1 MHSIV
6 YGNLRIE
13 ILNDVGSRLE
23 RVVLQRVAPQL
34 LGRQPTGPASGE
46 LQTLLAREE
55 ELDRVRLA
63 IGAGKPIE
71 LIAAC
76 GFGKTGL
83 LRQLA
88 AVDGGQDLTRSWV
101 YLRLGKERLD
111 DTLQRLFD
119 ASYTSPQPFKP
130 TPEQRAQLLGQVD
143 SVILLD
149 DLTVGAAEV
158 GQLVANLAG
167 ASVVVAS
174 TRPVLGRHG
183 MSVNLA
189 GLTDAAAVDLVARDL
204 GRPLTAAEE
213 PAVRALA
220 QAVDGQPLHL
230 HQAAALARE
239 DGRSL
244 EELAARAARDPQVLD
259 RLGVNALAEHERR
272 VLAVLALAGGALL
285 PGELIGAIGDV
296 ATIAASLGLLRQR
309 GLIEQEQDRFGLPI
323 CHVNAYRELLL
334 QHLQLGGAL
343 GTMGDWLL
351 AKDPTSD
358 EARSA
363 MGAVVNAIG
372 YAAEQGQLPA
382 VVRLVKV
389 LEPVLTL
396 AGRWEAARD
405 LLEQGLAAARRLGD
419 QPAEAWFSH
428 QLGTLEVSL
437 DELGQGQAH
446 LEQALRLREQLQ
458 DRAGAAVSR
467 RNLEVLDAPVVQ
479 ALEPPPERR
488 GLGEWVRGLAGRWPV
503 LAGRAAVFGLTF
515 LLGII
520 FLPRGA
526 TQLPSSTSTS
536 GATTTTGFTTTAAPT
551 TVAAPTPRP
560 TNRGGGGNLPP
571 PPPPPPTTAPDS
583 APPVLRLPSG
593 VVEEAASNLGA
604 RVRFSTSAIDQ
615 VEGAVPVACT
625 PSSGASFPLGTT
637 LVTCSAV
644 DHSGFAAVG
653 DFLVTVLDRRPPA
666 IKLPGDL
673 TEEAT
678 SRDGAQVGFAASATD
693 LVDGSVPVTC
703 TPASGSAFPIGTT
716 AVRCSATDAAGPR
729 AFRDF
734 TVRVRDTKAP
744 ALTLPGDLLV
754 RATSAQGAEVAY
766 RASASDVVDG
776 VIDPTC
782 APASGELFR
791 VGGATVNCSASDK
804 AGNEATG
811 SFKVT
816 VEPPAKPGGDVTAPI
831 LKLPKDMTVEPTSP
845 AGAVVTYAAQATD
858 QVDPTVPVTCTPTP
872 GSTFPLGTTT
882 TIDCSATDD
891 AGNKAAGSFKI
902 TVQDRTAPKLT
913 LRDLAVE
920 AASAKGTEV
929 ASYPV
934 SAVDL
939 VDGEVLVRCAPD
951 PPRLFPLGDSTVDCS
966 ATDKVGNKATGSF
979 MVTVRDTT
987 SPEIPEMPDIT
998 AEAMSPAGAEVRYP
1012 VPQATDWVDGPV
1024 PLRCTPAPGPFPFG
1038 TTTVIC
1044 SATDKAGNKATH
1056 TFKVAVQDTTGP
1068 TITVRDLPVEAQSAD
1083 GAEVD
1088 AYPVSAVDLVD
1099 GPVTLSCS
1107 PAAPHGFR
1115 LGETTVDCTASDGAG
1130 NKATASFK
1138 VTVEDNRPPEL
1149 PGIPDKSVET
1159 DSSEGAMVEY
1169 QVPAATD
1176 TVDHDVTVTC
1186 APASN
1191 QVFKVGTTPV
1201 KCTATDDAGNQAE
1214 RSFNVTVELL
1224 TYGPNGNPNPGQ
1236 GEQPNPRAK

>member
-13 ILNDVGSRLE
+13 ILDDVGSRLE
-23 RVVLQRVAPQL
+23 RVALQRVTPQL
-34 LGRQPTGPASGE
+34 RGRQPTGPPSGE
-46 LQTLLAREE
+46 LQTLLAREG

-63 IGAGKPIE
+63 VQAGTPVE
-71 LIAAC
+71 LVAAC

-88 AVDGGQDLTRSWV
+88 AVDGGDDLTRPWV

-111 DTLQRLFD
+111 DTLHRLFD

-158 GQLVANLAG
+158 GQLVASLAG

-189 GLTDAAAVDLVARDL
+189 GLTDAAAVDLVAHDL
-204 GRPLTAAEE
+204 GRPLTVAEE

-239 DGRSL
+239 DGRSP

-259 RLGVNALAEHERR
+259 RLSVNALAERERR

-285 PGELIGAIGDV
+285 PRELIGAIGDV
-296 ATIAASLGLLRQR
+296 ATIGTSLGLLGQR

-323 CHVNAYRELLL
+323 CHVNAYRELL
-334 QHLQLGGAL
+334 QYLQLGGAL

-363 MGAVVNAIG
+363 IGGAVNAIG

-405 LLEQGLAAARRLGD
+405 VLEQGLAVARQLGD

-446 LEQALRLREQLQ
+446 LEQALRLREQLK
-458 DRAGAAVSR
+458 DRAGAAVSHH
-467 RNLEVLDAPVVQ
+467 NLEVLDTPVIQ
-479 ALEPPPERR
+479 AWEPPPRR
-488 GLGEWVRGLAGRWPV
+488 RAVGEWMQRFAGRWPV
-503 LAGRAAVFGLTF
+503 LAGRAAVVGLTF
-515 LLGII
+515 LLGILL
-520 FLPRGA
+520 LPRGA
-526 TQLPSSTSTS
+526 TQSPSSTSAS
-536 GATTTTGFTTTAAPT
+536 GPTTTAASTTTAAPT
-551 TVAAPTPRP
+551 TRP
-560 TNRGGGGNLPP
+560 SSPGGGGNLPP
-571 PPPPPPTTAPDS
+571 PPAPTPPATTAPDT
-583 APPVLRLPSG
+583 APPVLRLPSD
-593 VVEEAASNLGA
+593 VVEEATSNLGA
-604 RVRFSTSAIDQ
+604 RVRFSASAIDQ
-615 VEGAVPVACT
+615 VDGAVSVACT

-644 DHSGFAAVG
+644 DRSGFAAIG

-666 IKLPGDL
+666 IKLPGSL

-678 SRDGAQVGFAASATD
+678 FKDGAQVGFAASATD
-693 LVDGSVPVTC
+693 LVDGAVPVTC
-703 TPASGSAFPIGTT
+703 TPASGSIFPIGTT
-716 AVRCSATDAAGPR
+716 PVSCSASDAAGS
-729 AFRDF
+729 AAIRDF
-734 TVRVRDTKAP
+734 TVRVRDTKP
-744 ALTLPGDLLV
+744 PDLTLPGDLLV
-754 RATSAQGAEVAY
+754 RATSERGAEVTY

-776 VIDPTC
+776 AIDPTC

-791 VGGATVNCSASDK
+791 VGEATVNCSVTDK
-804 AGNEATG
+804 AGNKATG

-816 VEPPAKPGGDVTAPI
+816 VEPPFKPGDDVTPPV
-831 LKLPKDMTVEPTSP
+831 LKLPKDMTVEATSP
-845 AGAVVTYAAQATD
+845 AGATATYAASATD
-858 QVDPTVPVTCTPTP
+858 LVDPTVPVTCTPTS

-882 TIDCSATDD
+882 VDCSATDE
-891 AGNKAAGSFKI
+891 AGNKATGSFKI
-902 TVQDRTAPKLT
+902 TVQDTTAPKLT
-913 LRDLAVE
+913 VRDLTVE
-920 AASAKGTEV
+920 AASGQGTEV
-929 ASYPV
+929 RSYPV

-939 VDGEVLVRCAPD
+939 VDGKVLVRC
-951 PPRLFPLGDSTVDCS
+951 PPGPTRLFPLGDSTVDCS
-966 ATDKVGNKATGSF
+966 VTDKAGNKATGSF
-979 MVTVRDTT
+979 KVTVRDTT
-987 SPEIPEMPDIT
+987 APEIPEMPDIT
-998 AEAMSPAGAEVRYP
+998 AEATSPAGAEVNYR
-1012 VPQATDWVDGPV
+1012 VLEATDRVDGPV
-1024 PLRCTPAPGPFPFG
+1024 PLRCTPAPGPFSFG
-1038 TTTVIC
+1038 TTIVVC
-1044 SATDKAGNKATH
+1044 SATDEAGNKAAG
-1056 TFKVAVQDTTGP
+1056 TFKVTVQDTTGP
-1068 TITVRDLPVEAQSAD
+1068 TITAPDQAVEAQSAD
-1083 GAEVD
+1083 GAQVD
-1088 AYPVSAVDLVD
+1088 TYRGVSAVDLVD
-1099 GPVTLSCS
+1099 GPVTPNCS
-1107 PAAPHGFR
+1107 PVAPHAFR
-1115 LGETTVDCTASDGAG
+1115 LGETTVDCTASDVAG
-1130 NKATASFK
+1130 NKATPASFK
-1138 VTVEDNRPPEL
+1138 VIVEDTTPPE
-1149 PGIPDKSVET
+1149 ISVVEDMMVET
-1159 DSSEGAMVEY
+1159 YSPGGTIVEY
-1169 QVPAATD
+1169 ETPAATD
-1176 TVDHDVTVTC
+1176 TVDHDVTLTC
-1186 APASN
+1186 SPASN
-1191 QVFKVGTTPV
+1191 QVFVVDTTRV
-1201 KCTATDDAGNQAE
+1201 TCTATDDAGNEAE

-1224 TYGPNGNPNPGQ
+1224 YDVNSNPGPGH
-1236 GEQPNPRAK
+1236 GEQANPRAR

>member
-13 ILNDVGSRLE
+13 ILTDVGSKLE
-23 RVVLQRVAPQL
+23 RVALDRVTPQL
-34 LGRQPTGPASGE
+34 LGRQPPGPASGGF
-46 LQTLLAREE
+46 QTLLAREE

-63 IGAGKPIE
+63 VQAGMPIE
-71 LIAAC
+71 LVAAC

-88 AVDGGQDLTRSWV
+88 AVDGGEDLTRPWV

-111 DTLQRLFD
+111 DTLHRLFD

-130 TPEQRAQLLGQVD
+130 TPEQRAQLLGQVN

-189 GLTDAAAVDLVARDL
+189 GLTDAAAVDLVAHDL

-213 PAVRALA
+213 PAVHALA

-244 EELAARAARDPQVLD
+244 EELATRAAGDPQVLD
-259 RLGVNALAEHERR
+259 RLSVNALAEQERR

-285 PGELIGAIGDV
+285 PRELIGAIGDV
-296 ATIAASLGLLRQR
+296 ATIGASLGLLRQR
-309 GLIEQEQDRFGLPI
+309 GLVEQEQDRFGLPI
-323 CHVNAYRELLL
+323 CHITAYRDLLL

-351 AKDPTSD
+351 AKDPTSN

-363 MGAVVNAIG
+363 IGAVVNAIG

-405 LLEQGLAAARRLGD
+405 LLDQGLGAARQLGD

-446 LEQALRLREQLQ
+446 LQHALRLREQLQ

-467 RNLEVLDAPVVQ
+467 HNLEVLDTPVIQELELAPR
-479 ALEPPPERR
+479 ERR
-488 GLGEWVRGLAGRWPV
+488 FGQWVRGLAGRWPV

-515 LLGII
+515 LLGIL

-526 TQLPSSTSTS
+526 TQSPSSTSTS
-536 GATTTTGFTTTAAPT
+536 GVTTTAASTTTAAPT
-551 TVAAPTPRP
+551 TRP
-560 TNRGGGGNLPP
+560 TNPGGGGNLPP
-571 PPPPPPTTAPDS
+571 PPPPPPTTAPDT
-583 APPVLRLPSG
+583 APPVLRLPSDMAA
-593 VVEEAASNLGA
+593 EATSNLGA
-604 RVRFSTSAIDQ
+604 RVRFSTSATDQ
-615 VEGAVPVACT
+615 VDGPVPVACT
-625 PSSGASFPLGTT
+625 PSSGAAFPLGTT

-644 DHSGFAAVG
+644 DLSGFAAIG
-653 DFLVTVLDRRPPA
+653 DFLITVLDRRPPTL
-666 IKLPGDL
+666 KLPGSM

-678 SRDGAQVGFAASATD
+678 SKDGVRVHFAASASD
-693 LVDGSVPVTC
+693 QVDGSVPVTC
-703 TPASGSAFPIGTT
+703 APASDSIFPIGAT
-716 AVRCSATDAAGPR
+716 AVSCSASDAAGS
-729 AFRDF
+729 AAIRDF

-744 ALTLPGDLLV
+744 DLSLPGDLLV
-754 RATSAQGAEVAY
+754 RATSERGAAVAY

-776 VIDPTC
+776 AIEPTC

-791 VGGATVNCSASDK
+791 VGGATVNCSATDK
-804 AGNEATG
+804 AGNKATG

-816 VEPPAKPGGDVTAPI
+816 VEPPFKPGDDVTPPV
-831 LKLPKDMTVEPTSP
+831 LKQPKDMTVEATSP
-845 AGAVVTYAAQATD
+845 TGAAVIYAASATD
-858 QVDPTVPVTCTPTP
+858 QVDPTVPVTCTPTS

-882 TIDCSATDD
+882 VDCSATDD
-891 AGNKAAGSFKI
+891 AGNKATGSFKI
-902 TVQDRTAPKLT
+902 TVQDQTAPRLT
-913 LRDLAVE
+913 LRDLTVE
-920 AASAKGTEV
+920 ATSSKGTEV
-929 ASYPV
+929 PSYPV

-939 VDGEVLVRCAPD
+939 VDGKVPVRCPPG
-951 PPRLFPLGDSTVDCS
+951 PPRLFPLGGSTVDCS
-966 ATDKVGNKATGSF
+966 ATDKAGNKATGSF
-979 MVTVRDTT
+979 KVTVRDTT
-987 SPEIPEMPDIT
+987 PPEIPVIPDIP
-998 AEAMSPAGAEVRYP
+998 AEATSPAGAQVDYR
-1012 VPQATDWVDGPV
+1012 VPEATDRVDGSM
-1024 PLRCTPAPGPFPFG
+1024 PLRCTPGPGPFPFG

-1044 SATDKAGNKATH
+1044 SATDKAGNKATR
-1056 TFKVAVQDTTGP
+1056 TFKVTVQDRTGP
-1068 TITVRDLPVEAQSAD
+1068 TITAPDQVVEAQSAD
-1083 GAEVD
+1083 GAQVV
-1088 AYPVSAVDLVD
+1088 AYRGVSAVDLVD
-1099 GPVTLSCS
+1099 GPVTPNCS
-1107 PAAPHGFR
+1107 PAAPHAFR
-1115 LGETTVDCTASDGAG
+1115 LGDTAVNCTASDMAG
-1130 NKATASFK
+1130 NKATPASFK
-1138 VTVEDNRPPEL
+1138 MSVRDTTPPEI
-1149 PGIPDKSVET
+1149 PEIPDKPVKT
-1159 DSSEGAMVEY
+1159 DSSEGTTVEY
-1169 QVPAATD
+1169 ETPRATD

-1214 RSFNVTVELL
+1214 RSFDVKVEL
-1224 TYGPNGNPNPGQ
+1224 TYGPNGNPDLSQ
-1236 GEQPNPRAK
+1236 GEQANPRAR